1 MGQGPAVQLSSSLG
15 TLSNRRERTR
25 THGGVAGVSGRPL
38 PYANQ
43 RPLKFGIPSI

>member
-15 TLSNRRERTR
+15 TLSNRRVRTR

-38 PYANQ
+38 PNQ